1 MASLYVHIPFCRQRC
16 TYCDFYFVTGQ
27 RLYSTFVES
36 LCIEIEYYGQL
47 YGKLEP
53 ITTLYFGGGTPSRLA
68 LEEVARIL
76 EALYRHFDLSDVEE
90 VTFEVNPEDATL
102 DYLRGLRHLGINRL
116 SLGVQ
121 SFYEADLHFMNR
133 AHTAEQAEAAI
144 ANAFRAGFENL
155 NVDLIFG
162 LPDQPLEYWMAN
174 LQKVADRAITH
185 VSTYSLTIE
194 PGTVLAKQVARGI
207 VRPADEATYTACY
220 DFAMDY
226 LSARGYEHY
235 EISNFARPGYRSR
248 HNQAYWQ
255 HANYIG
261 FGPSAHSFWW
271 SALPE
276 PGAYRWANVRNLR
289 RYEALL
295 AQHHLPLEFREGL
308 SYDQLAEEYLLLR
321 LRTAEGLD
329 LDYYAERYGVDLLSE
344 KLDDLAA
351 LEAEGLIEP
360 IRNGTLRLSR
370 KGKHVCDAITAR
382 LLPG

>member
-76 EALYRHFDLSDVEE
+76 EALYRYFDLSNVEE

-121 SFYEADLHFMNR
+121 SFYEADLRFMNR

-207 VRPADEATYTACY
+207 VRPADEATYTTCY

-235 EISNFARPGYRSR
+235 EISNFARPSYRSR

-271 SALPE
+271 SSLPE

-344 KLDDLAA
+344 KIEDLAA

-370 KGKHVCDAITAR
+370 KGRHVCDAITAR